1 MTTRPAKP
9 WDGIIP
15 EDDVEAFGR
24 GFERQYREMTP
35 GSHPAVIIVDMTRA
49 FVDSTYPSGFS
60 PTGYPC
66 VAANAALLETA
77 RRTGVPVFFTKGYAE
92 ENYEPKP
99 PERGRWKSLGTR
111 SDPLPEGTPPG
122 DVIVE
127 DLTPQSTEIVICK
140 GGKPSG
146 FSGTPLASYMVYEG
160 CDTAIVT
167 GMTTSGCVRATL
179 LDAFQA
185 NFHCLVPYECV
196 ADRSQISHKVNLFD
210 MHMKYADIVSLEET
224 LEYLEKLAVS

>member
-1 MTTRPAKP
+1 M
-9 WDGIIP
+9 
-15 EDDVEAFGR
+15 
-24 GFERQYREMTP
+24 
-35 GSHPAVIIVDMTRA
+35 IIVDMTRA

-77 RRTGVPVFFTKGYAE
+77 RRTGVPVFFTKGYAD

-111 SDPLPEGTPPG
+111 SDPLREGTPPG

-146 FSGTPLASYMVYEG
+146 FSGTPLASYMIYEA